1 MRIKRKLVVLIT
13 VGVIVAFYLF
23 LQQNPLNTTGFSY
36 NDARTKVTL
45 DLINNGH
52 FDIKLVEVSVN
63 GKKPLTTQLILS
75 YSGQLASSA
84 LIQEDPLA
92 EFMEIVKG
100 EIHPKL
106 SAEQVQQA
114 LLTKTKPIEYG
125 LSILHDEKITEIR
138 VKYKYLGISFERK
151 INLDTWP
158 E

>member
-1 MRIKRKLVVLIT
+1 M
-13 VGVIVAFYLF
+13 VALYFL

-36 NDARTKVTL
+36 NDARTKVVL
-45 DLINNGH
+45 DLVNNGN
-52 FDIKLVEVSVN
+52 FDIKIDEVSVN
-63 GKKPLTTQLILS
+63 GKRPSTVQLILI

-92 EFMEIVKG
+92 EFMNIDEE

-106 SAEQVQQA
+106 SAEQVQKA
-114 LLTKTKPIEYG
+114 LSTKTRPIHYG
-125 LSILHDEKITEIR
+125 LSIHNDEKITEIR
-138 VKYKYLGISFERK
+138 VKYKYLGIRFERK